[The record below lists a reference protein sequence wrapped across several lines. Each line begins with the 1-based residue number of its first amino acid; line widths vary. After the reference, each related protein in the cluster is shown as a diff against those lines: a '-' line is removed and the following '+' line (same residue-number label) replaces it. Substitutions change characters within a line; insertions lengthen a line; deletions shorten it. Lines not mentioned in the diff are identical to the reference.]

1 MSEKEYKK
9 IIELYSDG
17 VFAYLVKNLQDRDSS
32 KDILQDTFLSLWNN
46 KEKIEKDKVRNWL
59 FVTAHNN
66 MLKHFRYNKV
76 RENDF
81 QSDTPIYSNSDNK
94 QLLDFLLEQLSE
106 KMRQSLMLKEWQ
118 GFSVKEIA
126 EILQLSES
134 DVKVN
139 IFRAKLKLKE
149 IYENNE
155 R

>member
-1 MSEKEYKK
+1 
-9 IIELYSDG
+9 
-17 VFAYLVKNLQDRDSS
+17 
-32 KDILQDTFLSLWNN
+32 
-46 KEKIEKDKVRNWL
+46 
-59 FVTAHNN
+59 

-81 QSDTPIYSNSDNK
+81 QNDTPIYSNTDNK

-106 KMRQSLMLKEWQ
+106 KMRQCLMLKEWQ

>member
-1 MSEKEYKK
+1 
-9 IIELYSDG
+9 
-17 VFAYLVKNLQDRDSS
+17 
-32 KDILQDTFLSLWNN
+32 
-46 KEKIEKDKVRNWL
+46 
-59 FVTAHNN
+59 
-66 MLKHFRYNKV
+66 
-76 RENDF
+76 
-81 QSDTPIYSNSDNK
+81 
-94 QLLDFLLEQLSE
+94 
-106 KMRQSLMLKEWQ
+106 MLKEWQ